1 MYKNDACI
9 LTADDIYKL
18 KTPLYIHCLLGSF
31 RFYSQV
37 DVWSFLT
44 IYVYILAIYKKQFSI
59 DSY

>member
-18 KTPLYIHCLLGSF
+18 KTPLYIHCLLESF

-37 DVWSFLT
+37 DV
-44 IYVYILAIYKKQFSI
+44 
-59 DSY
+59 